1 MNDYKLKNRWTF
13 WYHSINDNNWK
24 INSYHKLYSIENIY
38 DYKIIEDSFKNNHY
52 YNGMYF
58 IMRNDIKP
66 IWEDPMNR
74 MGGYISFKIYSNDLI
89 NKWNYLIKKC
99 IMEDIF
105 IDNNDYINGISISPK
120 KEFNILKIWLN
131 KDISN
136 YKEYMI
142 HLKMNISKVLYKRY
156 SD

>member
-131 KDISN
+131 RDIPN
-136 YKEYMI
+136 YKEYI
-142 HLKMNISKVLYKRY
+142 QHLEMDISKVLYKRY
-156 SD
+156 S

>member
-74 MGGYISFKIYSNDLI
+74 MGGYILYS
-89 NKWNYLIKKC
+89 
-99 IMEDIF
+99 
-105 IDNNDYINGISISPK
+105 
-120 KEFNILKIWLN
+120 
-131 KDISN
+131 
-136 YKEYMI
+136 
-142 HLKMNISKVLYKRY
+142 
-156 SD
+156 